1 MDSMIIAVSQDEEEE
16 DLSEDK
22 ECEKA
27 LTATAII
34 GGVEIAREIGMSHEA
49 AQPLSLIV
57 VR

>member
-1 MDSMIIAVSQDEEEE
+1 MDSMIIAVSQDEEE